1 MGVSIKKGDSTMKLS
16 IFMITNAILAFAA
29 GIILV
34 FVPSLMINGF
44 GITLDNSTRLVGQ
57 FYGSELILMGL
68 VAWFARDIK
77 DPKAARGVVGAFTIA
92 NLVSLV
98 LAIIDMLNHTYNA
111 IGWIAI
117 AAYAVLSVVYGVYWV
132 TRPVELRDV
141 QPTQQMQ
148 QSQQTQHQPS

>member
-1 MGVSIKKGDSTMKLS
+1 MKLS
-16 IFMITNAILAFAA
+16 IFMISNAILAFAA

-34 FVPSLMINGF
+34 FVPSIMINGF
-44 GITLDNSTRLVGQ
+44 GITLDNSTRLVAQ

-68 VAWFARDIK
+68 IAWFAREVK
-77 DPKAARGVVGAFTIA
+77 DPRSARGVVGAFTIA

-98 LAIIDMLNHTYNA
+98 LAIIDILNHTYNS

-117 AAYAVLSVVYGVYWV
+117 AVYAILSVVYGTYWV
-132 TRPVELRDV
+132 TRPAELRDI

-148 QSQQTQHQPS
+148 RQQQTPPQQQTQQQSS